1 MPVQKFSAMD
11 PSGSWNMDARDQTA
25 MWNADR
31 GDRINM
37 WQTNRMDQRG
47 QDDWR
52 KEIALKQLGLTE
64 KGMNWNREDTAA
76 ERAAKYGFMGEELGL
91 RREESA
97 ANRGLQ
103 ERGFSLQERGM
114 NMQLSE
120 AERLAKERA
129 DEAASLD
136 AMDFSQL
143 GINAGAA
150 KAAPRGLKA
159 QIAAQM
165 LTRGLDKAQRPEDRA
180 ARGEDVRGSMAL
192 QNLAQLEQKGQ
203 VTPREAALYA
213 QASAESQK
221 QGYGGT
227 GGLAPQTIQA
237 QEFTKE
243 QARSL
248 IAKAKE
254 LGGGAFGYV
263 SEDDVAVISQQAQ
276 DLASMMERA
285 GYPAQDI
292 NSVMDSIAAE
302 LGKTR
307 SGLLIKEGW
316 GGEDIQSALG
326 SGRRAQ

>member
-37 WQTNRMDQRG
+37 WQTNRMDQRS

-52 KEIALKQLGLTE
+52 KDVALKQLGLTE

-91 RREESA
+91 RRDESA

-120 AERLAKERA
+120 AERLAQERA
-129 DEAASLD
+129 AEAASLD

-143 GINAGAA
+143 GINADAA

-165 LTRGLDKAQRPEDRA
+165 LARSVDKAQRPEDRA
-180 ARGEDVRGSMAL
+180 ARGEDVRGTLAL
-192 QNLAQLEQKGQ
+192 QNLSQLEQKGQ
-203 VTPREAALYA
+203 VTPREAQMYA
-213 QASAESQK
+213 QASAEAQK

-227 GGLAPQTIQA
+227 GGMAPQQIQA
-237 QEFTKE
+237 QEFAKQ
-243 QARSL
+243 QART
-248 IAKAKE
+248 IIQRADE
-254 LGGGAFGYV
+254 LAGGLLGYA
-263 SEDDVAVISQQAQ
+263 SSKDVQEILDSTS
-276 DLASMMERA
+276 DLAATMEQA
-285 GYPAQDI
+285 GYPPQEINAVMQEIQSRLELI
-292 NSVMDSIAAE
+292 NSNDF
-302 LGKTR
+302 KTAVR
-307 SGLLIKEGW
+307 
-316 GGEDIQSALG
+316 
-326 SGRRAQ
+326 